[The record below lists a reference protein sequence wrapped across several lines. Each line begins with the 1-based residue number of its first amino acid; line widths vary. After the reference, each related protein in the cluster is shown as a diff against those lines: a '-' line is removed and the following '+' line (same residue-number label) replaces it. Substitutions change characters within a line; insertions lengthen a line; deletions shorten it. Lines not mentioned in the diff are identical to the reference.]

1 MLKRRLFVINGL
13 RIKYRIHL
21 SRLSK
26 IPGPAQADS
35 KKRPVLH
42 EFIEQVTSDHPALKA
57 SEAALAAARARAKGQ
72 SRPIYNPEVEVGYE
86 NAAEVTK
93 EVGLSQ
99 TFDWSGK
106 RRARTGVGRAESDAA
121 EASYA
126 IAKNALL
133 SDILKALSDHQTASR
148 LLGVAAR
155 REELSE
161 RFLELATRRHKAGEM
176 PQAELL
182 TARLALAE
190 ARVAKNEAML
200 ALSVAEES
208 LVAIT
213 GEDRQAWPHLRGAP
227 VDTIAAQQTIAYERL
242 PELRLALAQTEIAR
256 AQIRVAK
263 SERMPDPTVGVRV
276 GEEGSSSLVGVS
288 ASIPIPIRNSYRDE
302 VNAAGSDLLEAQQNY
317 YAENRRVRARYDASL
332 KRYLAASQA
341 WGLWQGQGAEPLKE
355 QRLLLGKLLEAR
367 QIDTI
372 NYLIQLNQTFA
383 TEEASVELNG
393 RLWNAW
399 FDWQDAGATVDAW
412 LETIQ

>member
-1 MLKRRLFVINGL
+1 MKHMRLALLGVAVIGL
-13 RIKYRIHL
+13 CTGIVQR
-21 SRLSK
+21 
-26 IPGPAQADS
+26 GPAAWADS
-35 KKRPVLH
+35 QKRPVLH
-42 EFIEQVTSDHPALKA
+42 EFIEQVTIDHPALMA

-72 SRPIYNPEVEVGYE
+72 SRPIYNPEVEIGYE

-106 RRARTGVGRAESDAA
+106 RKARSGVGRAEVEAA
-121 EASYA
+121 EARFE
-126 IAKNALL
+126 IARKALL
-133 SDILKALSDHQTASR
+133 SDILKALSDYQTVSR
-148 LLGVAAR
+148 LLEVVSQ
-155 REELSE
+155 RETLSE
-161 RFLELATRRHKAGEM
+161 RFLDLATRRQKAGEM

-190 ARVAKNEAML
+190 ARAAKNEAIL
-200 ALSVAEES
+200 ALSMAEEN

-213 GEDRQAWPHLRGAP
+213 GEDRQVWPRLTGAP
-227 VDTIAAQQTIAYERL
+227 LQTVAAPETTAYEDL
-242 PELRLALAQTEIAR
+242 PELRLAQAQSEIAR
-256 AQIRVAK
+256 ARIRVAK

-276 GEEGSSSLVGVS
+276 GEEGNSSLVGLS

-302 VNAAGSDLLEAQQNY
+302 VNAAGSDFVEAQQSF
-317 YAENRRVRARYDASL
+317 YAENRRMRARYDASL
-332 KRYLAASQA
+332 KRYLAASRA
-341 WGLWQGQGAEPLKE
+341 WSLWQDQGAEPLRE

-367 QIDTI
+367 QIGAID
-372 NYLIQLNQTFA
+372 YLIQLNQTFA

>member
-1 MLKRRLFVINGL
+1 MKYMRHALMGVAAIGL
-13 RIKYRIHL
+13 CTGMVQ
-21 SRLSK
+21 SGS
-26 IPGPAQADS
+26 AAWADGQ
-35 KKRPVLH
+35 KRPVLH
-42 EFIEQVTSDHPALKA
+42 EFIEQVTNEHPALMA

-106 RRARTGVGRAESDAA
+106 RKARSGVGRAEVDAA
-121 EASYA
+121 EARFE
-126 IAKNALL
+126 IARKALL
-133 SDILKALSDHQTASR
+133 SDILKALSDYQTASR
-148 LLGVAAR
+148 LLEVASQ
-155 REELSE
+155 RETLSE
-161 RFLELATRRHKAGEM
+161 RFLDLATRRQKAGEM

-190 ARVAKNEAML
+190 ARAAKNAAML
-200 ALSVAEES
+200 ALSMAEEG

-213 GEDRQAWPHLRGAP
+213 GEDRQIWPHLTGAP
-227 VDTIAAQQTIAYERL
+227 LQTVVAPETAAYEGL
-242 PELRLALAQTEIAR
+242 PELRLAQAQTEIAR
-256 AQIRVAK
+256 ARIRVAK

-276 GEEGSSSLVGVS
+276 GEEGNSSLVGLS

-302 VNAAGSDLLEAQQNY
+302 VNAAGSDFVEAQQSY
-317 YAENRRVRARYDASL
+317 YAENRRMRARYDASL
-332 KRYLAASQA
+332 KRYLAASRA
-341 WGLWQGQGAEPLKE
+341 WSLWQDQGAEPLRE

-367 QIDTI
+367 QIGAID
-372 NYLIQLNQTFA
+372 YLIQLNQTFA